1 MRTDH
6 ARPERGFA
14 ALLYVIMLSASL
26 LLLTVTAYAHELVAR
41 QQLAADEDADRA
53 RIAATACV
61 SFALRALTQNPERPL
76 PPDRIVYADTTTVC
90 SIESA
95 TRSGNDLTLVTHAHV
110 HSQTVRLKAEASRD
124 ASGTYRLTKVRDYLK

>member
-1 MRTDH
+1 MRMDH
-6 ARPERGFA
+6 AHPERGFA

-26 LLLTVTAYAHELVAR
+26 LLLTITAYARELVVR

-61 SFALRALTQNPERPL
+61 SFELRALTQNPERPL
-76 PPDRIVYADTTTVC
+76 PPDRLVYADAATIC

-95 TRSGNDLTLVTHAHV
+95 TRNGDDLTVVTHAEV
-110 HSQTVRLKAEASRD
+110 HTQVVRLKAEASRD
-124 ASGTYRLTKVRDYLK
+124 ASGIYRLTKVRDYLK